1 MADKITIYHVYN
13 LMPLQHDCILHL
25 EKILWDNKPACPY
38 CKSSFSTY
46 LQKENRHHCNTC
58 NTTFSVTVGT
68 LFHKTKVDLQKWFLA
83 ILMVLEDQNVSTRQ
97 LGKIIGVTKDTA
109 SLMLVKIRKGI
120 IEYRVVLEKIIAFL
134 N

>member
-1 MADKITIYHVYN
+1 
-13 LMPLQHDCILHL
+13 MPLQHDCILHL

-83 ILMVLEDQNVSTRQ
+83 ILMVLEYQNVSTRQ

-109 SLMLVKIRKGI
+109 SLMIVKIRKGI